1 VILNLVVNAAHAIKD
16 KVKDGELGKIKV
28 CTRNR
33 GDMVEIGVS
42 DTGMGIPET
51 IQNRIYEPFFTTK
64 EVGKGTGQGL
74 SFAHSVVV
82 KKHQGKIRFETEA
95 GRGTTFFLEL
105 PIRKPDAG
113 KENDAQ
119 TSVICR

>member
-1 VILNLVVNAAHAIKD
+1 
-16 KVKDGELGKIKV
+16 
-28 CTRNR
+28 
-33 GDMVEIGVS
+33 MVEIGVS